1 MRSIN
6 IGAQLVDKS
15 LPTAEV
21 HGSSPVIGKISIE
34 CIEKTEINKKRPGI
48 DQFLLKQSSTTLF
61 GTN

>member
-21 HGSSPVIGKISIE
+21 HGSSPVIGEISIE
-34 CIEKTEINKKRPGI
+34 RIEKTEINKRGRE
-48 DQFLLKQSSTTLF
+48 L
-61 GTN
+61 TNFY